1 MSQYIMEAVLDTNF
15 IVSCIKNGIDFF
27 SHLEEAGFKVAIAK
41 EVVEELKDLRHKVKH
56 DDRIAV
62 DLALD
67 LLEKRDFKKIR
78 LGKGKVDD
86 RLIHLGKEGAYIATL
101 DSYIKRSVPNT
112 VVIDSR
118 KNGLLIERK

>member
-1 MSQYIMEAVLDTNF
+1 MEVVLDSNF
-15 IVSCIKNGIDFF
+15 IVSCMKNGIDFF
-27 SHLEEAGFKVAIAK
+27 GHLEESGFKVAIPK

-67 LLEKRDFKKIR
+67 LFSKRDFKRIN

-86 RLIHLGKEGAYIATL
+86 KLVELGKNGAYIATL

-112 VVIDSR
+112 VGIDSR
-118 KNGLLIERK
+118 KNGILIERK